1 MRHRTLHAGFP
12 SRIPSARC
20 AYIMQQEA
28 NPVIQ
33 NAAQGWP
40 PCSSGCPRSDSV
52 PTSVWIAW
60 SHDPHSSL
68 RTWRLP

>member
-20 AYIMQQEA
+20 AYIMQHEA
-28 NPVIQ
+28 DPVIQ
-33 NAAQGWP
+33 DAARGWP
-40 PCSSGCPRSDSV
+40 PCSSGCPRSGSV
-52 PTSVWIAW
+52 PFAW
-60 SHDPHSSL
+60 SHGPHSSL